1 MAASVSFEVM
11 GYKDGHWSI
20 LFITEDQEE
29 AVSEA
34 KNAEAGKHI
43 QAVKVIQQSIDE
55 ETGDERPKTIYNG
68 ASQEATAHD
77 HKAKASPKGHP
88 DSKAKGGHGEG
99 KSKLHPERVTDLI
112 DRIKMSI
119 IVIGGVALT
128 LFILA
133 FAYLANPDAV
143 SGFIDGLL
151 K

>member
-55 ETGDERPKTIYNG
+55 ETGDERSKTVYNG
-68 ASQEATAHD
+68 AAQGATAHA
-77 HKAKASPKGHP
+77 HKAKAASKGP
-88 DSKAKGGHGEG
+88 GDPKAKGDQGED
-99 KSKLHPERVTDLI
+99 KSKLHPERVTDFI

-119 IVIGGVALT
+119 IVIGVVVLT
-128 LFILA
+128 LFIMA

-143 SGFIDGLL
+143 SRFIDGLL

>member
-11 GYKDGHWSI
+11 GFKDGHWSI

-55 ETGDERPKTIYNG
+55 ETGDERSKTVYNG
-68 ASQEATAHD
+68 ASQEATAHA
-77 HKAKASPKGHP
+77 HKAKAAPKSHG
-88 DSKAKGGHGEG
+88 DSKAKGGQAED
-99 KSKLHPERVTDLI
+99 KSTLHPERVTDFI
-112 DRIKMSI
+112 DQIKKSI
-119 IVIGGVALT
+119 IVIGVVALT

-133 FAYLANPDAV
+133 FAYLANPDVV
-143 SGFIDGLL
+143 SGFIDGML

>member
-20 LFITEDQEE
+20 LFITADHEE

-43 QAVKVIQQSIDE
+43 QAVKVIKQSIDA
-55 ETGDERPKTIYNG
+55 ETGDERSKTIYNG
-68 ASQEATAHD
+68 ASEEVAAHA
-77 HKAKASPKGHP
+77 HKAKAAPKGHGE
-88 DSKAKGGHGEG
+88 SKVKSGQVEG
-99 KSKLHPERVTDLI
+99 KSKLHPELVTDFI

-119 IVIGGVALT
+119 IVIGVVVLT

-133 FAYLANPDAV
+133 FAYLANPDVV
-143 SGFIDGLL
+143 SGFIDSLL